1 MDAFSFRGIVSAI
14 DIAVIARTEP
24 TLVALQ
30 RRMVHEM
37 KPGLSPEQAA
47 RVTESII
54 GRALLRYGDHL
65 VAGKSEVLNRVIA
78 LRNELDDAYD
88 AAFSYGG
95 STSPAAARAAL
106 ETRLRNIDQLLNEL
120 DTEMTKLGTP
130 MHELDPPPGA
140 ADAAAALHAE
150 IAGITPTRALTDA
163 DRRMIDEDILKGRD
177 KRDRR
182 TLTPRLKGGRYLFT
196 RNADGS
202 YTKTFKDKASAVFHI
217 ENGRYRVET
226 FGPPPV
232 RQSLGV
238 IRENDVL
245 TTPYGRLPRLTALVQ
260 ANHGYQNGTMTQLFR
275 AFLYDGNAVPTIAMR
290 NSRRGSPHGLVTD
303 RQNAGKTMRNAPGT
317 TLLHIRRW
325 TIADLKMADVPDH
338 QIAAY
343 LEAMDRYFVDNVL
356 PNVIAA
362 GRQDLLGKDAL
373 GNNLATWPPPTSM
386 VVNP

>member
-1 MDAFSFRGIVSAI
+1 MGAFSFRGIVSAI

-37 KPGLSPEQAA
+37 EPGLSPEQAA

-65 VAGKSEVLNRVIA
+65 VASKSEVLNRVIA

-95 STSPAAARAAL
+95 STSPAAARATL
-106 ETRLRNIDQLLNEL
+106 ETRLRNIDRLLNEL
-120 DTEMTKLGTP
+120 DTEMTKLGAP
-130 MHELDPPPGA
+130 MHELDAPPGA
-140 ADAAAALHAE
+140 GDAAAALHAE
-150 IAGITPTRALTDA
+150 IAGIAPTRALTDA
-163 DRRMIDEDILKGRD
+163 DRRMIDEDVLKGRD
-177 KRDRR
+177 SRGYR
-182 TLTPRLKGGRYLFT
+182 TRTPRLEGGRYRFT

-202 YTKTFKDKASAVFHI
+202 YTKTFDDGASAVFHI
-217 ENGRYRVET
+217 EGGRYRVET
-226 FGPPPV
+226 FGPPPGKV
-232 RQSLGV
+232 STGV

-260 ANHGYQNGTMTQLFR
+260 ANHGYQNSTMAQLFG
-275 AFLYDGNAVPTIAMR
+275 AFGYDGNAVPTIAMR
-290 NSRRGSPHGLVTD
+290 NSRRGSPHGLVTNA
-303 RQNAGKTMRNAPGT
+303 QNAGKTMRNAPGT

-325 TIADLKMADVPDH
+325 TIADLKMAGVPDH

-343 LEAMDRYFVDNVL
+343 LTAMDDYFVQNVL
-356 PNVIAA
+356 PNIPADRRP
-362 GRQDLLGKDAL
+362 GLLGDGL
-373 GNNLATWPPPTSM
+373 TTWPPPVSTGIA
-386 VVNP
+386 P